1 MTPPRWR
8 AGWVLCGCA
17 ARIYMRQGVAA
28 GRRLLV
34 ARRRALLAETPHFT
48 LRDLDVCRIMQF
60 WSIAVQPLDRITV
73 DPQRMN
79 GQPTIRG
86 MRLTVKRVVQMLGVL
101 CSVDKLLEQYPELEV
116 QDVMQA
122 LQYAAAAI
130 EDETL
135 ALSAA

>member
-1 MTPPRWR
+1 MW
-8 AGWVLCGCA
+8 
-17 ARIYMRQGVAA
+17 
-28 GRRLLV
+28 
-34 ARRRALLAETPHFT
+34 
-48 LRDLDVCRIMQF
+48 F
-60 WSIAVQPLDRITV
+60 WSTAVQLLDRITV

-101 CSVDKLLEQYPELEV
+101 GSVDKLLEQYPELEV

-122 LQYAAAAI
+122 LQYAAAAVQ
-130 EDETL
+130 DETL